1 MASPMSQE
9 SSAPAGTPPRN
20 PRYRGRGNGYSQPR
34 EQNGDPDGQSRGGR
48 NNRGPGRG
56 RGRGRGRGDSYD
68 RSFQPNFAQQ
78 AANSVQQAI
87 DPGGISRERPAGD
100 ADATQG
106 VAQGTEPAGAVSKGE
121 EEEEVDA
128 EVCFICAS
136 PVEHNAVAPCNHRT
150 CHICSLR
157 LRALYKTKACA
168 HCRVSTLK
176 CPYVTME
183 KNISH

>member
-1 MASPMSQE
+1 MASSMSQE
-9 SSAPAGTPPRN
+9 SGAPAGTPPRN
-20 PRYRGRGNGYSQPR
+20 PRYRGRGNGFSQPR
-34 EQNGDPDGQSRGGR
+34 EQTGDHDGQSRAGR
-48 NNRGPGRG
+48 NNRGFGRG
-56 RGRGRGRGDSYD
+56 RGRGRGRGDGYD
-68 RSFQPNFAQQ
+68 RGFQAHSVQQ
-78 AANSVQQAI
+78 PAANFVQQAI

-100 ADATQG
+100 ADATEG
-106 VAQGTEPAGAVSKGE
+106 VAQGAEPVTAVTRGD

-168 HCRVSTLK
+168 HCRVSASQHQ
-176 CPYVTME
+176 YVAM
-183 KNISH
+183 